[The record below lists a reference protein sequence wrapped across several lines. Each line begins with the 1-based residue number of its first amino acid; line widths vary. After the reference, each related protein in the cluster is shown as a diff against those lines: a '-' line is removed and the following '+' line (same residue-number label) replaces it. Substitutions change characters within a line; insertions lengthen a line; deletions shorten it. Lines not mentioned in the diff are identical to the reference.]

1 MMICCLS
8 VCLSVCAGQPQ
19 GTTTQADKF
28 SLQTVRVGTLQT
40 ECTAA
45 EIILFFMYSLSIS
58 QYSQS
63 ESVIATNNL
72 LQFYHHL
79 NKRYSLSLSSS
90 KQKTAQER
98 AREGSQYELVLAVDI
113 SSASAPRRAP
123 ASSTATISSSSPSR
137 VRLVPR

>member
-1 MMICCLS
+1 MIICCLS
-8 VCLSVCAGQPQ
+8 VCLCWAAPRHHHSSRQVFTP
-19 GTTTQADKF
+19 D
-28 SLQTVRVGTLQT
+28 RVGTLQT

-45 EIILFFMYSLSIS
+45 EIILFFMYSLHS

-63 ESVIATNNL
+63 ESDIATNNL

-113 SSASAPRRAP
+113 SSAPAPRRAT
-123 ASSTATISSSSPSR
+123 ASSTATTSSSSPSR